1 MGKRAIKKSTYQ
13 KVKDQLN
20 LPYKKKKLSKS
31 EKRNNIR
38 KEFETENVII
48 KSSSKT
54 KDICLS
60 KAQKNFSI
68 EKRFKLKPLKSLFI
82 KPNKDINKM
91 TLDELKQFAHK
102 NDLIPEV
109 NFKLLLYLKKNEN
122 NIYRKYIE
130 KYKYTLNFQDA
141 LTLECFE
148 NSHIIKM
155 IKEYNSNIKIHG
167 LKGKIIS
174 SVKDIVYF
182 SKIQIFNL
190 LIELQSFDSTDYAE
204 IKAKTAP
211 YTVKQTLIYKIP
223 IKYGNIELKYYFYL
237 LTLMNILFS
246 NDNNVHP
253 SNEEDFTSSLSKGIY
268 FNFIQNETHKKE
280 EIDLKEFY
288 ERKKIL
294 DEYIKDIKLEYK
306 TSKKKFENKINDES
320 STILEDLLSKITVIQ
335 NFKDVIF
342 ELIQLSDDIEI
353 IKRIRIIV
361 YSVHFFKMKADKLDK
376 LVNCFKIDNSSEKQR
391 KAKEKV
397 LKVKKIRDIVEQ
409 NNDKHFTFSN
419 IDLLFPGSYF
429 NPFIYK
435 AKYFSFPDFL
445 KQNIIQ
451 NDEELYN
458 LFKSLLEY
466 IYKSR
471 IIRDIYYLCPDFNE
485 FCFPFDDKDIL
496 EEMFDITEFVPFPNA
511 SLWGLTQKEV
521 PEMLIPSVLTKDN
534 PLYGNFSD
542 MVCDLSQILN
552 SSIHEHIRHYIKA
565 LIFYNSF
572 QFGITK
578 RISSNLY
585 ELDEERR
592 LINSILKKNKNEY
605 DNIPLDGGH
614 KAEVLLYGNILS
626 RIYFP
631 QSLELFKLSNW
642 DKTIPEHIKNFNSCR
657 NKKQSF
663 ENMEISKILND
674 NDYSEF
680 YKLFVKKFK
689 QFYMKEN
696 DNIII
701 YNNDTS
707 SQKTSININKEEKKD
722 YIVYDNNTFATRA
735 SDTIRDASC

>member
-626 RIYFP
+626 RIY
-631 QSLELFKLSNW
+631 
-642 DKTIPEHIKNFNSCR
+642 
-657 NKKQSF
+657 SF
-663 ENMEISKILND
+663 
-674 NDYSEF
+674 
-680 YKLFVKKFK
+680 
-689 QFYMKEN
+689 
-696 DNIII
+696 
-701 YNNDTS
+701 
-707 SQKTSININKEEKKD
+707 
-722 YIVYDNNTFATRA
+722 
-735 SDTIRDASC
+735 

>member
-109 NFKLLLYLKKNEN
+109 NFKLLLYLKKNEY
-122 NIYRKYIE
+122 NINRKYIE

-663 ENMEISKILND
+663 ENMKISKILND